1 MNTYTYKNRG
11 EIYMYIYIYKIP
23 WTYKYKYIQM
33 KKSVENNTYITTK
46 ITTTMHSNRLY
57 GVSTS
62 TVVYLY
68 TTHIKTTVERK

>member
-1 MNTYTYKNRG
+1 
-11 EIYMYIYIYKIP
+11 MYIYIYKIP
-23 WTYKYKYIQM
+23 WTHTYKYIQM

-46 ITTTMHSNRLY
+46 ITTTMHLNRIY
-57 GVSTS
+57 GVFIS